1 MEEVKLYCAGVCR
14 GTVALRPEGVR
25 TEVRVAMEDPGDGLY
40 RASLVGE
47 RGELP
52 LGVLEPEGPGRLG
65 LLRRPY
71 SRDMAAIG
79 PPVRGEARCSF
90 PFREDAWQAAERP
103 GRLFQSPFL
112 RTRLEGV
119 SRAWRRERGGLL
131 LLAIPLEEDGPF
143 PLEALFCLARVERVA
158 GTLCAVFAF
167 QGEEP
172 AGVPWDL
179 ARG

>member
-14 GTVALRPEGVR
+14 GRVTLRPAGAR
-25 TEVRVAMEDPGDGLY
+25 TEVRAAMEDPGDGLY

-65 LLRRPY
+65 LTRRPY
-71 SRDMAAIG
+71 SRDAAAIG

-90 PFREDAWQAAERP
+90 PFQGDRWQAAERP

-119 SRAWRRERGGLL
+119 PRAWRRERGDVL

-143 PLEALFCLARVERVA
+143 PLEALFCLARLERVA

-167 QGEEP
+167 REGEP
-172 AGVPWDL
+172 ADVPEE
-179 ARG
+179 

>member
-1 MEEVKLYCAGVCR
+1 MEEVKLYSAGACLGKVSLCPQ
-14 GTVALRPEGVR
+14 GGR
-25 TEVRVAMEDPGDGLY
+25 TEVRAVMEDPGDGLY

-52 LGVLEPEGPGRLG
+52 LGVLEPEGAGRLG

-71 SRDMAAIG
+71 SRDVAAVG
-79 PPVRGEARCSF
+79 APVRGEARRSF
-90 PFREDAWQAAERP
+90 PFREDAWQDAERP

-112 RTRLEGV
+112 RARLERV
-119 SRAWRRERGGLL
+119 PRAWRREREGLL

-158 GTLCAVFAF
+158 GRLCAVFTF
-167 QGEEP
+167 RGEEP
-172 AGVPWDL
+172 EPPVS
-179 ARG
+179 